1 MRKMTSTE
9 IRNTWLNFW
18 KSKGHMIEPGASL
31 IPVNDPTL
39 LWINAGV
46 AALKKY
52 FDGSIKPQNNR
63 IANVQKCLR
72 TNDIDNVG
80 LTSRHQTFFEML
92 GNFSIGDYFRK
103 EAITW
108 GYELLTSPEWF
119 GIDKDKLYFTV
130 HPSDK
135 ESRELWLS
143 LGVEESHIVF
153 CEGNFWEIGS
163 GPCGPDSEIFFDRGE
178 KYDPEG
184 IGTRL
189 ISDDIE
195 NDRYIEIWNIVFSQ
209 YNAKE
214 GLKREEYPEL
224 PQKNIDT
231 GGGLERFACIL
242 QGAET
247 NFGTDLFVPIIEAIE
262 KLAKLP
268 YNHENQMAYHVIADH
283 IRTCTFALADGAMF
297 SNEGRGYVLR
307 RILRRGVRYGKK
319 IGIEGNFMAKLCP
332 VVCQIMGESYPY
344 LEERLDRVMKLI
356 TSEEEKFE
364 KTLNAGEQMLLNYLE
379 TKPKLISKEVAFKLY
394 DTYGFPLELTEE
406 IAKERGLEVDIEG
419 FKEEMLKQKERARN
433 ARIKANS
440 MNRQSKDLL
449 EFVEKSEFFYDSEPR
464 KAKIIALF
472 KDGNRVDQIEENG
485 EVIFDVTNFYAESG
499 GEVADSGYFECQ
511 GGKVIVENVQKAP
524 NKQNL
529 HSVDTQGCV
538 LNVGDEVILHVDEI
552 RRKRIMRNHSACHL
566 LQKALQEVLGNHI
579 NQAGSYVDE
588 ERVRFDF
595 THFEKIS
602 EEQLRKVEERV
613 NEIIDKAYDSK
624 IKYMPIEEAKKTGAM
639 ALFGEKYG
647 DIVRVVNFG
656 DWSIEFC
663 GGCHVSNTSDI
674 GAFVIEFE
682 ESISSGVRRIQACTG
697 LGAYHLLKKRE
708 DILQNIAKELEA
720 TSIYEADDR
729 LNSKL
734 KEFKE
739 MKEEL
744 VKLSQDKANGL
755 ANNIIN
761 KADMSKGYPIIIEV
775 LDNVDGGMPLKILDV
790 VKSKNLDYFVF
801 LVNKMNDKVSL
812 LAACSQNLIKQGL
825 HCGKIIQE
833 SAKLV
838 QGGGGGRPDMA
849 QAGGKDVSK
858 VDAVINYVKG
868 LL

>member
-1 MRKMTSTE
+1 MKRMSSTE
-9 IRNTWLNFW
+9 IRNTWLEFW

-31 IPVNDPTL
+31 VPVNDPTL

-52 FDGSIKPQNNR
+52 FDGSVKPTNNR

-80 LTSRHQTFFEML
+80 LTARHQTFFEML
-92 GNFSIGDYFRK
+92 GNFSIGDYFRN

-108 GYELLTSPEWF
+108 GYELLTSPKWF
-119 GIDKDKLYFTV
+119 GIDKEKLYFTV

-135 ESRELWLS
+135 ASKDLWMS
-143 LGVEESHIVF
+143 LGVSEDHIVP

-178 KYDPEG
+178 QYDPKKL
-184 IGTRL
+184 GTKL
-189 ISDDIE
+189 ISEDIE

-231 GGGLERFACIL
+231 GGGLERFACIM

-247 NFGTDLFVPIIEAIE
+247 NFGTDLFVPIIKAIE
-262 KLAKLP
+262 KMAEVK
-268 YNHENQMAYHVIADH
+268 YNHESQIAYHVIADH

-319 IGIEGNFMAKLCP
+319 IGIEGAFMAKLCP
-332 VVCQIMGESYPY
+332 VVVEIMGESYPY
-344 LEERLDRVMKLI
+344 LEGKLDHVMRLI

-364 KTLNAGEQMLLNYLE
+364 KTLNAGEQMLLNYLDE
-379 TKPKLISKEVAFKLY
+379 KPKFINRDIAFKLY

-406 IAKERGLEVDIEG
+406 IAKERGLEVDVEG
-419 FKEEMLKQKERARN
+419 FKEEMKKQKERARN

-440 MNRQSKDLL
+440 MHRQSKDLL
-449 EFVEKSEFFYDSEPR
+449 EFVDKAEFFYDLGEM

-472 KDGNRVDQIEENG
+472 KDGERVNELTDNG
-485 EVIFDVTNFYAESG
+485 EVVFDKTNFYAESG
-499 GEVADSGYFECQ
+499 GEVADTGYFDAPS
-511 GGKVIVENVQKAP
+511 GRVLVENVQKAP

-538 LNVGDEVILHVDEI
+538 LHEGDEVELHIDEN
-552 RRKRIMRNHSACHL
+552 RRRRIMRNHSACHL
-566 LQKALQEVLGNHI
+566 LQKALQEVLGDHI
-579 NQAGSYVDE
+579 AQAGSYVDE

-602 EEQLRKVEERV
+602 DEQLRKVEERV
-613 NEIIDKAYDSK
+613 NEIIDAAYDSK

-674 GAFVIEFE
+674 GCFVIEFE

-697 LGAYHLLKKRE
+697 LGAYKLLKKRE
-708 DILQNIAKELEA
+708 NILQGISHELEA
-720 TSIYEADDR
+720 TSIYEASDR
-729 LNSKL
+729 LASRL
-734 KEFKE
+734 KE
-739 MKEEL
+739 MKEMKDEL
-744 VKLSQDKANGL
+744 NRLSQAQAQNL
-755 ANNIIN
+755 ANSIIE
-761 KADMSKGYPIIIEV
+761 KADNSRGYPVIIEV
-775 LDNVDGGMPLKILDV
+775 LDNADKGLPLKILDAI
-790 VKSKNLDYFVF
+790 KSKYPRYF
-801 LVNKMNDKVSL
+801 LYLINKSADKVSL
-812 LAACSQNLIKQGL
+812 LAACSMDLVKEGI
-825 HCGKIIQE
+825 HSGKIIQE
-833 SAKLV
+833 TSKMV

-849 QAGGKDVSK
+849 QAGGKDASK
-858 VDAVINYVKG
+858 INEVIAYVKG

>member
-1 MRKMTSTE
+1 MKKMSSTE
-9 IRNTWLNFW
+9 IRSTWLNFW

-52 FDGSIKPQNNR
+52 FDGSVKPTNNR

-80 LTSRHQTFFEML
+80 MTARHQTFFEML
-92 GNFSIGDYFRK
+92 GNFSIGDYFRD

-108 GYELLTSPEWF
+108 GYELLTSPQWF
-119 GIDKDKLYFTV
+119 GIDKEKLYFTV

-135 ESRELWLS
+135 ASHNLWLS
-143 LGVEESHIVF
+143 LGVKEDHIVP
-153 CEGNFWEIGS
+153 CEGNFWEIGA

-178 KYDPEG
+178 KYDPEH

-242 QGAET
+242 QGVET
-247 NFGTDLFVPIIEAIE
+247 NFETDLFVPIIKKIE
-262 KLAKLP
+262 ELAKLA
-268 YNHENQMAYHVIADH
+268 YNKDTKMAYHVIADH

-319 IGIEGNFMAKLCP
+319 LGIEGSFMAKLCP
-332 VVCQIMGESYPY
+332 VVVDIMSESYPY
-344 LEERLDRVMKLI
+344 LKDRLEQVMRLI
-356 TSEEEKFE
+356 TNEEEKFE

-379 TKPKLISKEVAFKLY
+379 TKPTLINKDIAFKLY

-406 IAKERGLEVDIEG
+406 IAKERGLSVDIDG
-419 FKEEMLKQKERARN
+419 FHEEMKKQKERARN

-440 MNRQSKDLL
+440 MHRQSKDLL
-449 EFVEKSEFFYDSEPR
+449 EFVDKSEFEYDYQEK

-472 KDGNRVDQIEENG
+472 KDGVRVNELSEDG
-485 EVIFDVTNFYAESG
+485 EVVFDVTNFYAESG
-499 GEVADSGYFECQ
+499 GEVADTGYFDAPE
-511 GGKVIVENVQKAP
+511 GRVLVENVQKAP

-529 HSVDTQGCV
+529 HSVDTQGAV
-538 LNVGDEVILHVDEI
+538 LREGDEVVLHVDEN

-566 LQKALQEVLGNHI
+566 LQKALQEVLGDHI

-602 EEQLRKVEERV
+602 DDQLRKVEERV
-613 NEIIDKAYDSK
+613 NEIIDLGYSSD
-624 IKYMPIEEAKKTGAM
+624 IKYLPIEEAKKTGAM

-656 DWSIEFC
+656 GWSIEFC
-663 GGCHVSNTSDI
+663 GGCHVQNTADI

-697 LGAYHLLKKRE
+697 IGAYKLLKKRE
-708 DILQNIAKELEA
+708 DILEDISKELEA
-720 TSIYEADDR
+720 TSIYEASDR
-729 LNSKL
+729 LASRL
-734 KEFKE
+734 KEMKE

-744 VKLSQDKANGL
+744 VKLSQAQALNL
-755 ANNIIN
+755 ANDIISR
-761 KADMSKGYPIIIEV
+761 ADMSKGYPIIIEV
-775 LDNVDGGMPLKILDV
+775 LDNVDKGLPLKILDT
-790 VKSKNLDYFVF
+790 VKSRYPKYF
-801 LVNKMNDKVSL
+801 LYLINKSTDKVNL
-812 LAACSQNLIKQGL
+812 LAACSMDLVKEGI
-825 HCGKIIQE
+825 HSGKIIQE
-833 SAKLV
+833 TSKMVA
-838 QGGGGGRPDMA
+838 GGGGGRPDMA
-849 QAGGKDVSK
+849 QAGGKDSSK
-858 VDAVINYVKG
+858 INDVINYVKG

>member
-538 LNVGDEVILHVDEI
+538 LNVGDEVVLHVDEI

-708 DILQNIAKELEA
+708 DILQNIAQELEA

>member
-538 LNVGDEVILHVDEI
+538 LNVGDEVVLHVDEI

-708 DILQNIAKELEA
+708 DILQNIAKELET

-801 LVNKMNDKVSL
+801 LINKMNDKVSL

-858 VDAVINYVKG
+858 VDTVINYVKG